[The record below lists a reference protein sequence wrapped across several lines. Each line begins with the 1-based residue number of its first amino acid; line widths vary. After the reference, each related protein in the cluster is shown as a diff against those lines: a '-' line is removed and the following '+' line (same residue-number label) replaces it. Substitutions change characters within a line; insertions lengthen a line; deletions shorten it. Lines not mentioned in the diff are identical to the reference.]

1 MKMYT
6 TLRTAFMATA
16 IAFALAGCAT
26 IEGGFRYEY
35 DGKVFRADGKTPAKG
50 AAVRLARPGAPEAPD
65 LPEKLAKSSVK
76 YVDKSQKSKAD
87 KDGKYVGV
95 LETVKGWKYT
105 EFSGMH
111 SSGPTKPPEPPM
123 LDDVILYVYEK
134 NSGWTGYQMKIP
146 PEAQKDA
153 YSGVRKIHVP
163 DLLLPNKPAT
173 TRSTSE
179 PAP

>member
-1 MKMYT
+1 MKTHT
-6 TLRTAFMATA
+6 TFCAALVASAL
-16 IAFALAGCAT
+16 ALAGCAT

-50 AAVRLARPGAPEAPD
+50 VAVRLARPNSPEAPD

-87 KDGKYVGV
+87 KEGKYVGV

-123 LDDVILYVYEK
+123 LEDVILYVYDK
-134 NSGWTGYQMKIP
+134 TGGGWTGYTMKIP

-163 DLLLPNKPAT
+163 DLFLPNKAAT
-173 TRSTSE
+173 TPTTSE